1 MVFLRDPLSASG
13 SPHSF
18 GDVSPLVASVLPKR
32 KGIFGPLVNGEEGH
46 TNKVKKGGKVQ
57 VLEMSTDENN
67 VMHIRIWMYRYA

>member
-32 KGIFGPLVNGEEGH
+32 KGIFGPLVNGEDGH
-46 TNKVKKGGKVQ
+46 TNKGEKRCGKEPGVGN
-57 VLEMSTDENN
+57 ENN
-67 VMHIRIWMYRYA
+67 DRHPNMDV